1 VRRLLRLGMTIVLC
15 IACTL
20 AFGGAAIAETET
32 LSAVADTP
40 AAVELLS
47 VASSATPAAAMPVA
61 DEVEAGNRA
70 DAKLGTE
77 YGKKIDLNNTN
88 VRGFRKLP
96 GFYPSLARKIVDNA
110 PYKSVDDLLD
120 IPELSERQKEA
131 IQSNLDRFTVTSTDD
146 TFVEGGD
153 RYNNGYY

>member
-1 VRRLLRLGMTIVLC
+1 MTIVLC

-20 AFGGAAIAETET
+20 AFGSAAIAETEP
-32 LSAVADTP
+32 LSAVANTP

-47 VASSATPAAAMPVA
+47 VAFPATPAAAIPVA
-61 DEVEAGNRA
+61 DEVESNSA

-77 YGKKIDLNNTN
+77 YGKKIDINNTN

>member
-20 AFGGAAIAETET
+20 AFGSAAIAETET
-32 LSAVADTP
+32 LPAVADTP
-40 AAVELLS
+40 ATVELLS
-47 VASSATPAAAMPVA
+47 IAAAEPPAAVAVA
-61 DEVEAGNRA
+61 DEVEGNRA